1 LIREFRP
8 SIVHT
13 HTAKAGLLG
22 RVAAAIAGVPVV
34 VHTYHG
40 HVLRG
45 YFGPIRTALF
55 TGLERLLARTSSAL
69 VAVSEA
75 VRSDLVSI
83 GVASISK
90 IRVIPLGLELSPLAE
105 TLPRGALRRP
115 SSVSDEAPLVAI
127 VGRLVPIKDV
137 HTFLRAA
144 RIVHAALPDVR
155 FAIVGDGEERSLLE
169 SEAEHLELSGVVHF
183 HGWWRDMRAV
193 YGDVDVVVNSSLNEG
208 TPVALIEALAAGRP
222 VVATRVGGNPD
233 LLGGG
238 ARGLLVPP
246 GEPEALASAILETL
260 RSPDDARRRTLEGRT
275 YVLGHHSVERLLADV
290 DALYRELLV
299 ARTGAA

>member
-1 LIREFRP
+1 MAFAPGIGPPGRTRVLRLFSRLNIGGPSVHVVLLSAGLADRAYETRLVVGQESPREGNLLDFARERGVTCLAVPGLGREIRPLSDFRALWGLYRLIREFRP

-90 IRVIPLGLELSPLAE
+90 IRVIPLGLELL
-105 TLPRGALRRP
+105 
-115 SSVSDEAPLVAI
+115 
-127 VGRLVPIKDV
+127 
-137 HTFLRAA
+137 
-144 RIVHAALPDVR
+144 
-155 FAIVGDGEERSLLE
+155 SLI
-169 SEAEHLELSGVVHF
+169 H
-183 HGWWRDMRAV
+183 
-193 YGDVDVVVNSSLNEG
+193 
-208 TPVALIEALAAGRP
+208 I
-222 VVATRVGGNPD
+222 
-233 LLGGG
+233 
-238 ARGLLVPP
+238 
-246 GEPEALASAILETL
+246 
-260 RSPDDARRRTLEGRT
+260 
-275 YVLGHHSVERLLADV
+275 
-290 DALYRELLV
+290 
-299 ARTGAA
+299 